1 MYIYNVL
8 HIYVIHIYMCVLP
21 QNISYVKKST
31 VPLNCKKTVE
41 NKGEVN
47 VRQKLDNNVGLI
59 LTLQVFN
66 LLQFNI
72 SGW

>member
-1 MYIYNVL
+1 
-8 HIYVIHIYMCVLP
+8 MCVLP
-21 QNISYVKKST
+21 QNISYVKKKKPYHIGST

-59 LTLQVFN
+59 LTLQVLFN

>member
-1 MYIYNVL
+1 
-8 HIYVIHIYMCVLP
+8 MCVLP

-31 VPLNCKKTVE
+31 VSLNCKKTVE

-47 VRQKLDNNVGLI
+47 VRPKLDNNVGLI
-59 LTLQVFN
+59 LTLQVLFN